1 MVDWQIDFWWK
12 VAEPKTKLF
21 FTFHQSRHSH
31 KHTLLSL
38 CLSCIPA
45 HTRPFTLLHLDH
57 HTHYA
62 HVISYPPFY
71 PHSQHPSA
79 RTRTHTHS
87 QHPPACTCT
96 HTLTLSHS
104 LLHPSFNSHLA
115 TEHAITL
122 IFPNFSVSVF
132 FSSSLDFLFSSL
144 SHFLMK
150 ILTRVARLL
159 SAAVSHCWHTVIRP
173 YLRNRLVPQRRCI
186 RASGSSCE

>member
-71 PHSQHPSA
+71 PHSQHPPA
-79 RTRTHTHS
+79 RTRTHTHA
-87 QHPPACTCT
+87 HAR
-96 HTLTLSHS
+96 TLSHS

-132 FSSSLDFLFSSL
+132 FPPLSIFSFH
-144 SHFLMK
+144 HFHIFWWK
-150 ILTRVARLL
+150 YWQELL
-159 SAAVSHCWHTVIRP
+159 GCCQRPCHTHC
-173 YLRNRLVPQRRCI
+173 
-186 RASGSSCE
+186 